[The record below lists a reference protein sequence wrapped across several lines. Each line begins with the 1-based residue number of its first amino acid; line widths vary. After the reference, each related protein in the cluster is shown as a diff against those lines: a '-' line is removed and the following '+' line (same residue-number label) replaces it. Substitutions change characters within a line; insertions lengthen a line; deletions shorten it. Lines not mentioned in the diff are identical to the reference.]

1 MCSRT
6 LGPAMEPS
14 FVTCPTRKT
23 GMPVFLERMMRR
35 SEDSRTCPTLPGAEE
50 SSELCTVWMES
61 MTMASGATS
70 LT

>member
-35 SEDSRTCPTLPGAEE
+35 SEASLTCPTLPGAEV
-50 SSELCTVWMES
+50 SSEL
-61 MTMASGATS
+61 
-70 LT
+70 